1 MVDCPGSGLR
11 LRAAG
16 AAMART
22 LDDEHRGRRGD
33 RRPVLRVDVTAG
45 PPRVNFTQE
54 VGVSR
59 VTDDEAPV
67 PRRDA
72 APEKPPGGPG
82 SSDLIRRAR
91 AGDRSALDV
100 LFERM
105 FPWLRKRARGRLPAW
120 ARGFVD
126 TGDLVQDVL
135 LHVFRRITRLESTSS
150 IAFRAYLRRAVDHRI
165 QDEMRRVG
173 RRDTW
178 GGLEEQDVPASSGP
192 SPLQELIEG
201 EAWDRYLRALGR
213 LTPRERRLIVG
224 RAELGYSFK
233 QLALVDD
240 RASPDAARIALQ
252 RALVRLSREMDG

>member
-1 MVDCPGSGLR
+1 MRPLLATADRCCASTIG
-11 LRAAG
+11 AG
-16 AAMART
+16 T
-22 LDDEHRGRRGD
+22 
-33 RRPVLRVDVTAG
+33 
-45 PPRVNFTQE
+45 PRVIFMQGG
-54 VGVSR
+54 VGASR
-59 VTDDEAPV
+59 MTADDAPG

-72 APEKPPGGPG
+72 VQDPPHDSPA

-91 AGDRSALDV
+91 GGDRSALDV

-105 FPWLRKRARGRLPAW
+105 FPWLRKRARGRLPGW
-120 ARGFVD
+120 ARGFID

-150 IAFRAYLRRAVDHRI
+150 VAFRAYLRRSVDHRI

-173 RRDTW
+173 RRDTR
-178 GGLEEQDVPASSGP
+178 GGLEEKDIPASAGP
-192 SPLQELIEG
+192 SPLQQLVDG
-201 EAWDRYLRALGR
+201 EAWDRYLRALKR

-233 QLALVDD
+233 QLALIDD